1 LKVNSRIFRL
11 LFPVILLATI
21 ASCNKK
27 PDTIGLDLLDHNQ
40 LLVYDTVFSVYA
52 LSSVE
57 DSVVSDETS
66 INLLGSQW
74 TSTFGLTVAS
84 FYSHL
89 RLSEVSPDFGTDPV
103 VDSAFFTLVYY
114 DYYGNIN
121 TPMTVKIYEV
131 AEDFYQKD
139 SIYYSNRNL
148 QTYDTELANHFF
160 FPSPGDSVEINDSTK
175 TSAELKIPMN
185 QDFINKIFYSGDTNL
200 LKSNENFIS
209 AFKGIYVTVDSVNY
223 PGGGSILYF
232 NLLNTRSKITFY
244 YHSYTNDTLNDSLT
258 YTLVFNSNNARIEN
272 FYHNFSKSTDQN
284 FLNQIILKDTAAG
297 EQNLYLQG
305 MSGIRTKIFFPDLDQ
320 WWGKNQYAVNEAL
333 LIIPAAAGGSYYPV
347 SDNLILLRQNE
358 DSTASIL
365 IDQNVGDAYFGGSLD
380 DTSNSYQFRIT
391 FYIQELLKDS
401 SDYGLLLYPS
411 GKTVRANEVKLH
423 GTHNNEPD
431 TSRMELRL
439 IYTKLD

>member
-1 LKVNSRIFRL
+1 M
-11 LFPVILLATI
+11 
-21 ASCNKK
+21 
-27 PDTIGLDLLDHNQ
+27 
-40 LLVYDTVFSVYA
+40 
-52 LSSVE
+52 E

-89 RLSEVSPDFGTDPV
+89 RLSEVSPDFGTDPH

-121 TPMTVKIYEV
+121 TPLTVRIYEV

-139 SIYYSNRNL
+139 SVYYSNKKL
-148 QTYDTELANHFF
+148 QIYDTELAHHFF
-160 FPSPGDSVEINDSTK
+160 FPSPEDSVVVNDSTK
-175 TSAELKIPMN
+175 TAAQLKIPMN
-185 QDFINKIFYSGDTNL
+185 QEFVNKVFFAEDTNL
-200 LKSNENFIS
+200 SSNEMFIQY
-209 AFKGIYVTVDSVNY
+209 FKGIYVTIDSVDY

-232 NLLNTRSKITFY
+232 NLLNSNSKVTFY
-244 YHSYTNDTLNDSLT
+244 YNDSLT

-284 FLNQIILKDTAAG
+284 FINQIILKDTAAG

-305 MSGIRTKIFFPDLDQ
+305 MSGIRTKIFFPDLDR
-320 WWGKNQYAVNEAL
+320 WWGKNKYAVNEAL
-333 LIIPAAAGGSYYPV
+333 LIIPAASGGSYYPV
-347 SDNLILLRQNE
+347 SENLILLRQNE

-365 IDQNVGDAYFGGSLD
+365 VDQNVGDAYFGGSLD

-391 FYIQELLKDS
+391 LYIQELLKDS

-411 GKTVRANEVKLH
+411 GKTVRANEVKLY

>member
-1 LKVNSRIFRL
+1 LGI
-11 LFPVILLATI
+11 I

-27 PDTIGLDLLDHNQ
+27 PDTIGLDLVDHNQ
-40 LLVYDTVFSVYA
+40 LLVSDTVFSVYA
-52 LSSVE
+52 LSSME

-89 RLSEVSPDFGTDPV
+89 RLSEVSPDFGTDPH

-121 TPMTVKIYEV
+121 TPLTVRIYEV

-139 SIYYSNRNL
+139 SVYYSNKKL
-148 QTYDTELANHFF
+148 QIYDTELAHHFF
-160 FPSPGDSVEINDSTK
+160 FPSPEDSVVVNDSTK
-175 TSAELKIPMN
+175 TAAQLKIPMN
-185 QDFINKIFYSGDTNL
+185 QEFVNKVFFAEDTNL
-200 LKSNENFIS
+200 SSNEMFIQY
-209 AFKGIYVTVDSVNY
+209 FKGIYVTIDSVDY

-232 NLLNTRSKITFY
+232 NLLNSNSKVTFY
-244 YHSYTNDTLNDSLT
+244 YNDSLT

-284 FLNQIILKDTAAG
+284 FINQIILKDTAAG

-305 MSGIRTKIFFPDLDQ
+305 MSGIRTKIFFPDLDR
-320 WWGKNQYAVNEAL
+320 WWGKNKYAVNEAL
-333 LIIPAAAGGSYYPV
+333 LIIPAASGGSYYPV
-347 SDNLILLRQNE
+347 SENLILLRQNE

-365 IDQNVGDAYFGGSLD
+365 VDQNVGDAYFGGSLD

-391 FYIQELLKDS
+391 LYIQELLKDS

-411 GKTVRANEVKLH
+411 GKTVRANEVKLY